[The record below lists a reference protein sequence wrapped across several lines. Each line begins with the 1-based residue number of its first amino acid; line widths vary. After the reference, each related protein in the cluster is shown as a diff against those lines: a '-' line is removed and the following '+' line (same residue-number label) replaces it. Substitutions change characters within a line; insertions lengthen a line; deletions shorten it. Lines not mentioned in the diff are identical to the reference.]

1 MAKLWDK
8 GTDLDAQIERF
19 TVGEDTV
26 LDRALI
32 EADVFGSIA
41 HAEMLSGIGVLTE
54 EEFRSLR
61 KALLEIFQESQSGDF
76 QIKREDEDVHT
87 AVENALTRKL
97 GDLGKKIHAARSR
110 NDQVL
115 VDTRIYTRARLLSV
129 ETELLKLTETLT
141 NFADAHKQVPMPGRT
156 HTQRAMP
163 SSVGL
168 WAGAFAES
176 LLDDLELIKTVYHLN
191 NQCPLGSAA
200 SYGVPL
206 PIDRR
211 RTSDLLGFDRVQ
223 NNVLYANNSRG
234 KIEAMALF
242 ALSQVTEDLS
252 KLSNDLILF
261 SIPEFGYFALPEE
274 HCPGS
279 SIMPQKRNPDPLE
292 LVRAK
297 SAGVVSRLLRM
308 IMIVRNLPSGYNR
321 DFQETK
327 KPLMEALDTTESC
340 LKVVRLIFGR
350 VRVNPDVLVKSFTPE
365 LFAADEALRLVTEGM
380 PFRDAYQEV
389 AKRLDALKT
398 EDPVAN
404 IRSRTHLG
412 APGNLGLDDLRT
424 RIESEVRRIEQ
435 EEVRLAKV
443 RERLMK
449 REEEQGS
456 GVRVQGPGKT

>member
-8 GTDLDAQIERF
+8 GTDLDAQIEQF
-19 TVGEDTV
+19 TVGEDYL

-32 EADVFGSIA
+32 EADVLGSIA
-41 HAEMLSGIGVLTE
+41 HAEMISDIGVLTK
-54 EEFRSLR
+54 EEFRALR
-61 KALLEIFQESQSGDF
+61 EALLQILRESQIGDF
-76 QIKREDEDVHT
+76 EIKREDEDVHT

-115 VDTRIYTRARLLSV
+115 VDTRIYTRARMLSV
-129 ETELLKLTETLT
+129 ETEIINLADTLT
-141 NFADAHKQVPMPGRT
+141 DFAQIHQHVPMPGRT

-176 LLDDLELIKTVYHLN
+176 LLDDLALMCAVYDLN

-206 PIDRR
+206 PIDRQL
-211 RTSDLLGFDRVQ
+211 TSDLLGFDRVQ

-234 KIEAMALF
+234 KIETMVLF
-242 ALSQVTEDLS
+242 ALSQLTEDLS

-261 SIPEFGYFALPEE
+261 SIPEFGYFTLPEE
-274 HCPGS
+274 TCPGS

-297 SAGVVSRLLRM
+297 SAGVVSRLFQM
-308 IMIVRNLPSGYNR
+308 IMILRNLPSGYNR
-321 DFQETK
+321 DFQDTK

-340 LKVVRLIFGR
+340 LKVVRLIFDR
-350 VRVNPDVLVKSFTPE
+350 LQVNPEVLAESFTPE
-365 LFAADEALRLVTEGM
+365 LFAADEALRLVADGM
-380 PFRDAYQEV
+380 PFRDAYREV
-389 AKRLDALKT
+389 AHRLDGL
-398 EDPVAN
+398 ENQDPVAN

-412 APGNLGLDDLRT
+412 AAGNLGLDLMRT
-424 RIESEVRRIEQ
+424 RIGFETARIEQ
-435 EEVRLAKV
+435 EVLRLDTVKA
-443 RERLMK
+443 RLM
-449 REEEQGS
+449 RG
-456 GVRVQGPGKT
+456 GG